1 MTPIIALPHRHHL
14 FSLKSAGNLNCQFNN
29 RYSVPKNRLSMT
41 PSSRNITYSAKYLQ
55 ITVLGAAAL
64 YFGKTLFIP
73 LFMGLLIAMI
83 MYPVARR
90 FEKNGMTRTVSVTIC
105 ITIVAVIFAALIGL
119 LFWQM
124 RTFIH
129 DWPVVARKLEET
141 FRQAQQWLA
150 VNFQVTLEVQDG
162 WLQNQA
168 GNLGSFL
175 GPVLRGTVN
184 VTANTLFMLFMIPVF
199 AALFLYHRQV
209 FVRVLR
215 QFVGPRYERR
225 LEQIIQ
231 QVIGTYFRYIKGMI
245 MVYIIVGI
253 LNSAGLMA
261 LGIPHAIL
269 FGMLTAVMT
278 IIPYFGIVISAL
290 LPISAAWTAHE
301 SIWYPLGVIGV
312 FSFVQ
317 YLEANVIFP
326 KVVAAQLN
334 VSTWATLVAILVGGI
349 IWGMAGMVLFIPFVA
364 ILKIVA
370 DHMDDWKGLRLLLSR
385 HPGV

>member
-1 MTPIIALPHRHHL
+1 MISS
-14 FSLKSAGNLNCQFNN
+14 SLNI
-29 RYSVPKNRLSMT
+29 
-41 PSSRNITYSAKYLQ
+41 RNSAKYLQ
-55 ITVLGAAAL
+55 VAVVGAAAL

-83 MYPVARR
+83 MYPVARSL
-90 FEKNGMTRTVSVTIC
+90 EKKGAARTIAVTLC

-124 RTFIH
+124 RTFIQ
-129 DWPVVARKLEET
+129 DWPMVAHKLEEA

-150 VNFQVTLEVQDG
+150 ENFMVTLEMQDG
-162 WLQNQA
+162 WLRNQA
-168 GNLGSFL
+168 GTLAGSL
-175 GPVLRGTVN
+175 GPVLKGTVN
-184 VTANTLFMLFMIPVF
+184 VTANMLFMLFMIPVF

-209 FVRVLR
+209 FVKFLR
-215 QFVGPRYERR
+215 QFFGPQYEGR
-225 LEQIIQ
+225 LEKILQM
-231 QVIGTYFRYIKGMI
+231 VIGTYFRYIKGMI

-253 LNSAGLMA
+253 LNSLGLMA

-278 IIPYFGIVISAL
+278 IIPYFGIIISAL
-290 LPISAAWTAHE
+290 LPISAAWIAHD
-301 SIWYPLGVIGV
+301 SIWYPLGVIGI

-334 VSTWATLVAILVGGI
+334 VSTWATLVAILAGGI
-349 IWGMAGMVLFIPFVA
+349 IWGVAGMVLFIPFVA

-370 DHMDDWKGLRLLLSR
+370 DHIEEWKGLRLLLSR
-385 HPGV
+385 TPVK